1 MAFVPGF
8 EHDVF
13 VSYAHFDNEPDSQ
26 EIRWV
31 SRFQADLK
39 VALRQRLGV
48 EPNIFFDNRSLQNQ
62 FLDELLE
69 NARGAASFVAIMS
82 PSYMKRPWTI
92 KELEAFAAN
101 DADQNRLVPVELL
114 PVLES
119 ECHPRLLNVKRAP
132 FYWKNPEEEDIALK
146 LTPKF
151 SPDKYEQRLQGLA
164 HRMEALLRSIRDR
177 LPASAMTETKGPLS
191 GETILLA
198 QVTNDLYDECDQVVA
213 YLNQFG
219 AKILPE
225 GDYKQGGPEFA
236 EAFKND
242 LAQAGMFVQLLGP
255 YRSNRPP
262 DLLEEGSTE
271 PKSYAQFQYD
281 TAKASGK
288 PVLQW
293 RRPDINPATIT
304 HWDKRLLDGPEVLV
318 MGLQEFMK
326 EIKKSIE
333 RKNAAAEKEKA
344 KADKEKEKANGD
356 GPTKTQFLFIN
367 ADASDKELT
376 EQLLKAFEDK
386 RDWIAAGPLFEGSA
400 EDITKDLDANLVDCD
415 TLLLVYG
422 KADAPWVRAQL
433 RRYSKIERLRDAPLR
448 VKTILFAPPAPK
460 PEIAMAGGFARIDC
474 QSGFSGDN
482 VEQIVAELRR

>member
-1 MAFVPGF
+1 MAFVSGF

-13 VSYAHFDNEPDSQ
+13 ISYAHFDNEPDTQ

-39 VALRQRLGV
+39 VALRQRLGAD
-48 EPNIFFDNRSLQNQ
+48 PDIFFDNRSLQNQ
-62 FLDELLE
+62 FLQELTD
-69 NARGAASFVAIMS
+69 NARHSAAFVAIMS
-82 PSYMKRPWTI
+82 PSYMKREWTI
-92 KELEAFAAN
+92 KELEAF
-101 DADQNRLVPVELL
+101 DASTTNQNRIVPVELL

-119 ECHPRLLNVKRAP
+119 ECHPRLLQVKRAP
-132 FYWKNPEEEDIALK
+132 FYWKDPLEEDIALK

-164 HRMEALLRSIRDR
+164 HRLEALLRSIRDQA
-177 LPASAMTETKGPLS
+177 PKPVESKGPLS
-191 GETILLA
+191 GETILVA
-198 QVTNDLYDECDQVVA
+198 QVTNDLYDERDQIIA
-213 YLNQFG
+213 YLHQFG
-219 AKILPE
+219 ARILPE

-236 EAFKND
+236 EAFKAD
-242 LAQAGMFVQLLGP
+242 LAQAGLFVQLLGP

-262 DLLEEGSTE
+262 DLLGDGSNE
-271 PKSYAQFQYD
+271 PRSYAQFQYD

-293 RRPDINPATIT
+293 RRPDIDTATIT
-304 HWDKRLLDGPEVLV
+304 HWDRRLLDGPEVLA

-326 EIKKSIE
+326 EIKKSVD
-333 RKNAAAEKEKA
+333 RKNAAAEKDKVKAEKEA
-344 KADKEKEKANGD
+344 EKEKSGNNSA
-356 GPTKTQFLFIN
+356 KTQFLFIN
-367 ADASDKELT
+367 ADSSDKELT

-386 RDWIAAGPLFEGSA
+386 RDWIAAGPLFSGTA
-400 EDITKDLDANLVDCD
+400 EEITKDLDANLVDCD

-433 RRYSKIERLRDAPLR
+433 RRYSKIERLRDAPPR

-460 PEIAMAGGFARIDC
+460 PEIAMSGSFAKIDC
-474 QSGFSGDN
+474 QGGLSGDR
-482 VEQIVAELRR
+482 VDQIVAELRR

>member
-1 MAFVPGF
+1 MGFVPGF

-13 VSYAHFDNEPDSQ
+13 VSYAHFDNEPDTQ

-48 EPNIFFDNRSLQNQ
+48 DPDIFFDNRSLQNQ
-62 FLDELLE
+62 FLDDLTK
-69 NARGAASFVAIMS
+69 NARGAAAFIAIMS
-82 PSYMKRPWTI
+82 PSYMNREWTI
-92 KELEAFAAN
+92 KELEAFHTSGN
-101 DADQNRLVPVELL
+101 DQNRLVPVELL

-119 ECHPRLLNVKRAP
+119 ECHPSLLQVKRAP
-132 FYWKNPEEEDIALK
+132 FYWKDPLEEDIALK

-151 SPDKYEQRLQGLA
+151 NPDKYEQRLQGLA

-177 LPASAMTETKGPLS
+177 SPKPVDVTGPLS

-198 QVTNDLYDECDQVVA
+198 QVTNDLYDERDQVVT

-225 GDYKQGGPEFA
+225 ADYKQGGPEFA
-236 EAFKND
+236 EAFKAD
-242 LAQAGMFVQLLGP
+242 LAQAGLFVQLLGP

-262 DLLEEGSTE
+262 DLLGEGSSD

-326 EIKKSIE
+326 EIKKQVE

-344 KADKEKEKANGD
+344 KAEKEAEKEKSGD
-356 GPTKTQFLFIN
+356 GAAKTQFLFIN
-367 ADASDKELT
+367 ADSSDKELT
-376 EQLLKAFEDK
+376 DQLLKAFENR

-433 RRYSKIERLRDAPLR
+433 RRYSKIERLRNLPPR

-460 PEIAMAGGFARIDC
+460 PEIAMSGGFAKIDC
-474 QSGFSGDN
+474 QGGLTGDS
-482 VEQIVAELRR
+482 VDQIVAELRR

>member
-13 VSYAHFDNEPDSQ
+13 ISYAHFDNEPDTQ
-26 EIRWV
+26 DIRWV

-62 FLDELLE
+62 FLDELME
-69 NARGAASFVAIMS
+69 NARGAAAFVAIMS

-92 KELEAFAAN
+92 KELEAFSESDNA
-101 DADQNRLVPVELL
+101 QNRLVPVELL

-119 ECHPRLLNVKRAP
+119 ECHPRLLQVKRAP
-132 FYWKNPEEEDIALK
+132 FYWKDPQEEDIALK

-151 SPDKYEQRLQGLA
+151 SPEKYEQRLQGLA
-164 HRMEALLRSIRDR
+164 HRMEALLRSIHGRAPKAADV
-177 LPASAMTETKGPLS
+177 KGPLS

-198 QVTNDLYDECDQVVA
+198 QVTNDLYDERDQVVA
-213 YLNQFG
+213 YLTQFG

-236 EAFKND
+236 EAFKAD

-262 DLLEEGSTE
+262 DLLDEGSTE
-271 PKSYAQFQYD
+271 PKSYAQFQHD

-288 PVLQW
+288 PMLQW
-293 RRPDINPATIT
+293 RRPDIDPAAIT
-304 HWDKRLLDGPEVLV
+304 HWDKRLLDGPDLLV

-344 KADKEKEKANGD
+344 KAEKEKEKTNGD
-356 GPTKTQFLFIN
+356 GPAKTQFLFIN

-376 EQLLKAFEDK
+376 DQLLKAFED
-386 RDWIAAGPLFEGSA
+386 RQDWIAAGPLFEGSA
-400 EDITKDLDANLVDCD
+400 EDITKDLDANLIDCD

-433 RRYSKIERLRDAPLR
+433 RRYSKIERLRSGPAP

-460 PEIAMAGGFARIDC
+460 PEIAMSGGFTRIDR
-474 QSGFSGDN
+474 QSGLSGDN
-482 VEQIVAELRR
+482 VDQIVAELRR

>member
-1 MAFVPGF
+1 MAFVPGY

-13 VSYAHFDNEPDSQ
+13 VSYAHFDNEPDTQ

-48 EPNIFFDNRSLQNQ
+48 EPDVFFDNRSLQNQ
-62 FLDELLE
+62 YLQDLMN
-69 NARGAASFVAIMS
+69 NARAAASFVAIMS
-82 PSYMKRPWTI
+82 PSYMKREWTI
-92 KELEAFAAN
+92 KELEAFEAHN
-101 DADQNRLVPVELL
+101 ADQNRLVPVELL

-119 ECHPRLLNVKRAP
+119 ECHPRLLAVKRAP
-132 FYWKNPEEEDIALK
+132 FYWKDPLEEDVALK

-177 LPASAMTETKGPLS
+177 SAKPADVKGPLL

-198 QVTNDLYDECDQVVA
+198 QVTNDLYDERDQVLA
-213 YLNQFG
+213 YLQQFG
-219 AKILPE
+219 AKVLPE

-236 EAFKND
+236 AAFNAD
-242 LAQAGMFVQLLGP
+242 LAQAGLFVQLLGP

-262 DLLEEGSTE
+262 DLLGEGSSE

-281 TAKASGK
+281 TAKAAGK

-293 RRPDINPATIT
+293 RRPDINTTSIN
-304 HWDKRLLDGPEVLV
+304 HWDKRLLDGPDVLV

-326 EIKKSIE
+326 EIKKSID
-333 RKNAAAEKEKA
+333 RKNAAVEKEKA
-344 KADKEKEKANGD
+344 KAEKDKEKGD
-356 GPTKTQFLFIN
+356 GLAKTQFLFIN
-367 ADASDKELT
+367 ADASDKQLT
-376 EQLLKAFEDK
+376 EQLLKAFEDR

-400 EDITKDLDANLVDCD
+400 EEITKDLDANLVDCD

-422 KADAPWVRAQL
+422 KADAPWIRAQL
-433 RRYSKIERLRDAPLR
+433 RRYSKIERLRELPPR
-448 VKTILFAPPAPK
+448 TKTILFAPPAPK
-460 PEIAMAGGFARIDC
+460 SELAMSGGFSKIDC
-474 QSGFSGDN
+474 QSGLTGEN
-482 VEQIVAELRR
+482 VERIVAELRR